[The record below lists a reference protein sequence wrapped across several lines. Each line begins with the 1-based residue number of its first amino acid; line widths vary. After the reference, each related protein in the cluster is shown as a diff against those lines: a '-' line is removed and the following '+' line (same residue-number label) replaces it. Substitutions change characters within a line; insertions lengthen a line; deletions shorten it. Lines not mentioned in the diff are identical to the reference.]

1 MTLISQYK
9 NQFVVNFEELNPLKY
24 SVLQI
29 FSDQMP
35 DFTQQGYFYP
45 YFPLET
51 LNTGLYNISTCVN
64 KTVLSRF
71 Y

>member
-29 FSDQMP
+29 FSD
-35 DFTQQGYFYP
+35 
-45 YFPLET
+45 
-51 LNTGLYNISTCVN
+51 
-64 KTVLSRF
+64 
-71 Y
+71 